1 MALIMYILLF
11 AVATII
17 IYTWGLIKEKH
28 KSKDLFEILYKKGEK
43 SVIKSF
49 KSKKYLSKKDIENEL
64 VNIKAS
70 LFYTKDKLIITD
82 PSHFAKILIGKMLS
96 DGTILKTT
104 NGYSLNSE
112 PLKIIK

>member
-1 MALIMYILLF
+1 MDVIVYILLF
-11 AVATII
+11 AFTTII
-17 IYTWGLIKEKH
+17 VYTWGLLKEQR

-49 KSKKYLSKKDIENEL
+49 RIKGTLSKGDIENEL

-70 LFYTKDKLIITD
+70 LFYTKDKLVITD
-82 PSHFAKILIGKMLS
+82 PSHFAKIIIGNMLS

-104 NGYSLNSE
+104 NGYSLNSNA
-112 PLKIIK
+112 LKKVK